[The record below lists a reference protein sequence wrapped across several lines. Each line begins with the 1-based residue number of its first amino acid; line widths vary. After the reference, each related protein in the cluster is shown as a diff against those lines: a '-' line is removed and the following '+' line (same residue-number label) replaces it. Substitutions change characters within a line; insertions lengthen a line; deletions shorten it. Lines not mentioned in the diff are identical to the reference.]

1 MNNQAPL
8 ASSITETA
16 GTADRKISRMAGRRG
31 APVSGRE
38 DSQSAGHRDW
48 QPGSGLVKRML
59 AYSDWW
65 NIPTTRPRSSSRT

>member
-8 ASSITETA
+8 PSSIAEPA
-16 GTADRKISRMAGRRG
+16 GPADRKISRMAGRRG
-31 APVSGRE
+31 VPASGRG
-38 DSQSAGHRDW
+38 DSQPAAQDW

-65 NIPTTRPRSSSRT
+65 NIPSTRPRSSSRS